1 MMIELNEIT
10 IKNYKD
16 VDFCKINFNKNNNR
30 ILGFYGKTSNKNII
44 IDVLMLLKNI
54 VKQYLEHNFNTYKT
68 FPPIIM
74 LKRLNIKYS
83 FFVNHIEYKVI
94 LTTNEKGE
102 VKMLYSINGEP
113 AKRKIK
119 LNSNILTEL
128 VNVVNCINFEKPYDE
143 KSLLYSIKKAFC
155 GDIVLIENIEN
166 NINFN
171 YLNTVLRKFYE
182 SGNGQLLFTSNNIS
196 LLDKFNDH
204 CFYFETKNKLNKLTK
219 IITKGN
225 SSLSRT
231 YERFVKIGGFK
242 EELEGDV
249 DETEVLINLML

>member
-1 MMIELNEIT
+1 MIELKEIT

-30 ILGFYGKTSNKNII
+30 LLGFYGKTSSKNII
-44 IDVLMLLKNI
+44 IDVLILLKN
-54 VKQYLEHNFNTYKT
+54 VAKQYLEYSFNNYKT

-74 LKRLNIKYS
+74 LKGLNIKYS
-83 FFVNHIEYKVI
+83 FFINHVEYKVV
-94 LTTNEKGE
+94 LATNDNGE
-102 VKMLYSINGEP
+102 VKMLYSTNGEP
-113 AKRKIK
+113 TKRKIK
-119 LNSNILTEL
+119 PNSNILIEL
-128 VNVVNCINFEKPYDE
+128 INMVNHIEFEKPYDE
-143 KSLLYSIKKAFC
+143 KSLFYAIKKAFC
-155 GDIVLIENIEN
+155 GNIILIENIEN

-171 YLNTVLRKFYE
+171 YLNIILRKFYE
-182 SGNGQLLFTSNNIS
+182 SGKGQLLFTSNNIT

-231 YERFVKIGGFK
+231 YERLVKIGGFK
-242 EELEGDV
+242 EELEGDI
-249 DETEVLINLML
+249 DETEILINLML

>member
-1 MMIELNEIT
+1 MIELKEII

-16 VDFCKINFNKNNNR
+16 VDFCRVNFNKNNNR

-44 IDVLMLLKNI
+44 IDALILLKNI
-54 VKQYLEHNFNTYKT
+54 VKQYLEYNFNNYKT
-68 FPPIIM
+68 FPPIII

-83 FFVNHIEYKVI
+83 FFVNHIEYRVI
-94 LTTNEKGE
+94 LKTNERGE

-113 AKRKIK
+113 TKRKIK
-119 LNSNILTEL
+119 PNSNILIEL
-128 VNVVNCINFEKPYDE
+128 INVVNYIEFEKPRDE
-143 KSLLYSIKKAFC
+143 KSLFFAIKKAFC
-155 GDIVLIENIEN
+155 GYVVLIENIEN

-171 YLNTVLRKFYE
+171 YLNTILRKFYE
-182 SGNGQLLFTSNNIS
+182 SGKGQLLFTSNNIT

-225 SSLSRT
+225 SSLSKT

-242 EELEGDV
+242 EALEGDI
-249 DETEVLINLML
+249 DETEVLISLIS

>member
-1 MMIELNEIT
+1 MIEFKEII

-16 VDFCKINFNKNNNR
+16 VNFCRVNFDKNNNR
-30 ILGFYGKTSNKNII
+30 ILGFYGKTSSKNII
-44 IDVLMLLKNI
+44 IDVLVLLKNI
-54 VKQYLEHNFNTYKT
+54 VKQYLECNFNNYNSFT
-68 FPPIIM
+68 PIIM
-74 LKRLNIKYS
+74 LKGLNVKYS
-83 FFVNHIEYKVI
+83 FFIDGVEYKVI
-94 LTTNEKGE
+94 LATNERGE
-102 VKMLYSINGEP
+102 VKILYSVNGEP
-113 AKRKIK
+113 TKRKMK
-119 LNSNILTEL
+119 PNSNILIEL
-128 VNVVNCINFEKPYDE
+128 INVVNHINFEKPYDE
-143 KSLLYSIKKAFC
+143 KSLFYAIKKAFC
-155 GDIVLIENIEN
+155 GNIVLIENIEN

-231 YERFVKIGGFK
+231 YERLVKIGGFK
-242 EELEGDV
+242 EELEGDI

>member
-1 MMIELNEIT
+1 MIELKEII
-10 IKNYKD
+10 IKNYKN

-44 IDVLMLLKNI
+44 IDALILLKNI
-54 VKQYLEHNFNTYKT
+54 VEQYLECNFNNYKT
-68 FPPIIM
+68 FPLTIT
-74 LKRLNIKYS
+74 LKGLNVKYS
-83 FFVNHIEYKVI
+83 FFINHTEYKVI
-94 LTTNEKGE
+94 LATNEKGE
-102 VKMLYSINGEP
+102 VKILYSINGEP

-119 LNSNILTEL
+119 PNSNILIEL
-128 VNVVNCINFEKPYDE
+128 INIVSCIEFEKPYDE
-143 KSLLYSIKKAFC
+143 KSLFYAIKKAFC
-155 GDIVLIENIEN
+155 GYVILIENIEN

-171 YLNTVLRKFYE
+171 YLNTILRKFYE
-182 SGNGQLLFTSNNIS
+182 SGKGQLLFTSNNIA

-231 YERFVKIGGFK
+231 YERIVKIGGFR

-249 DETEVLINLML
+249 DETEILINLML

>member
-1 MMIELNEIT
+1 MIELKEIR
-10 IKNYKD
+10 IKNYKN

-44 IDVLMLLKNI
+44 IEVLILLKNI
-54 VKQYLEHNFNTYKT
+54 AKQYLECNFNNYKT
-68 FPPIIM
+68 FPLIIM

-83 FFVNHIEYKVI
+83 FFINHIEYKII

-119 LNSNILTEL
+119 PNSNILIEL
-128 VNVVNCINFEKPYDE
+128 INVVNYIEFEKPHDE
-143 KSLLYSIKKAFC
+143 NSLFYAIKKAFC
-155 GDIVLIENIEN
+155 GYIVLIENIEN

-171 YLNTVLRKFYE
+171 YLNIILRKFYE
-182 SGNGQLLFTSNNIS
+182 SGRGQLLFTSNNIT
-196 LLDKFNDH
+196 LLDKFDDH

-231 YERFVKIGGFK
+231 YERIVKVGGFK
-242 EELEGDV
+242 EELEGDI
-249 DETEVLINLML
+249 DETEILINLMS